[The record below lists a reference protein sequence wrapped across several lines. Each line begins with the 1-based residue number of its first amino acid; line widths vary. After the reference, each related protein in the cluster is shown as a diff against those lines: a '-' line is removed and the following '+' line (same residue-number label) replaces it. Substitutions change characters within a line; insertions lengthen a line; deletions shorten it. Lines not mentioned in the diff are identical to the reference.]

1 MTRPDDRHDDRM
13 SADVDVR
20 PIEPGDHDAWAPLF
34 AAYREFYEID
44 EDPVAVERVWG
55 WIQDA
60 DHQTNA
66 LVATVDG
73 KVVGFAHHRLYARP
87 SEGGTGLYLDDLFTL
102 PDLRGR
108 GVGRALIGR
117 LAEIA
122 RENGC
127 SKVRWM
133 TAEDNVVA
141 QRLYDQVA
149 EKTTWVT
156 YDLLV

>member
-1 MTRPDDRHDDRM
+1 M
-13 SADVDVR
+13 SAAVDVR

-44 EDPVAVERVWG
+44 EDPEAVDRVWS

-60 DHQTNA
+60 DHETNA
-66 LVATVDG
+66 LVAVLDG
-73 KVVGFAHHRLYARP
+73 RVVGFAHHRLYARP
-87 SEGGTGLYLDDLFTL
+87 AEGGKGLFLDDLFTV
-102 PDLRGR
+102 PDLRGQ
-108 GVGRALIGR
+108 GVGRALIER

-127 SKVRWM
+127 AKVRWV
-133 TAEDNVVA
+133 TADDNVVA
-141 QRLYDQVA
+141 QRLYDQTA
-149 EKTTWVT
+149 EKTTWLT